1 MFSRRSFLAGSGIA
15 CLGLAILVSGCGG
28 EFTVSGKIKTKGQPL
43 NGGIVK
49 FIGSGVERSAS
60 INADGSYTIFNPPK
74 GEVIVVVDVK
84 PIEMP
89 DVDTTE
95 RPQGVK
101 LPDKGQRPPQ
111 PVLVDARY
119 ADAATSPIRK
129 TVKHSGQKINID
141 LDD

>member
-1 MFSRRSFLAGSGIA
+1 MRSRRCAVTGIQVI
-15 CLGLAILVSGCGG
+15 CLGVVLFVSGCGG
-28 EFTVSGKIKTKGQPL
+28 EFTVSGKLKTKGQPL

-49 FIGSGVERSAS
+49 FIGNGVERSAP
-60 INADGSYTIFNPPK
+60 INADGSYTMFNPPK
-74 GEVIVVVDVK
+74 GEVIVVVEVK

-89 DVDTTE
+89 EVETTE

-119 ADAATSPIRK
+119 SDPSTSPIRK